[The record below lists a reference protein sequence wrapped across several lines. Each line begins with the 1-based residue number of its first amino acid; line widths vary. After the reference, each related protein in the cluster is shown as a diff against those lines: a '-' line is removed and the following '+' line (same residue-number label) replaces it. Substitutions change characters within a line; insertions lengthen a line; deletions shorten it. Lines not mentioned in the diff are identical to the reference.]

1 MAFFKLHRNEPGIE
15 CPARCVFHQTMT
27 GEIMDPEQTLSECET
42 ALHAGRLEEAQ
53 TLLGVFACWKEKG
66 GFLPVAADA
75 RERRLRLLL
84 HELLAEESATYRG
97 FQVSDLRLLFGEIAN
112 RQDWRG
118 PIRAEVRPGNRNAAL
133 VRKIVA
139 AVAFFTATDATVR
152 EIRDGNGK
160 VLYFEVTAAGYRA
173 GPAGDH

>member
-1 MAFFKLHRNEPGIE
+1 
-15 CPARCVFHQTMT
+15 
-27 GEIMDPEQTLSECET
+27 MDPEQTLTDCET

-53 TLLGVFACWKEKG
+53 TLLGVFAAWKSKG

-84 HELLAEESATYRG
+84 QELLAEETATFRG
-97 FQVSDLRLLFGEIAN
+97 FTVSELRRLFGQIAD

-118 PIRAEVRPGNRNAAL
+118 PIKAEVRPGGRNVTL
-133 VRKIVA
+133 VSKLVA

-152 EIRDGNGK
+152 EVRDGGGR
-160 VLYFEVTAAGYRA
+160 LLHYEVTAPGYRA